1 MKLSRLSLAAT
12 IAACTLLPVAAHSAT
27 VSLTN
32 LTATWFDIVSDNIFN
47 DIYTPGL
54 GGATTSARWGN
65 AALASQ
71 SGYDFT
77 LSGLSLAF
85 VVPPSPSPN
94 QVIGTFS
101 HINLPIPAG
110 TSITGVSL
118 RIKADVDI
126 DGDSQ
131 GNLTFDYFFDHWE
144 TPNAEDPC
152 ADGGANGVGVNIN
165 GCADRVRVEF
175 SSSSSDFVV
184 GNDIYTLNILGFSST
199 SDGLNPF
206 TNFWTAENLVNDA
219 FLVANVTLRSDL
231 TVPEPGTLALLGLG
245 LVGVGVARN
254 RRKI

>member
-1 MKLSRLSLAAT
+1 MRLSRLSLAAT
-12 IAACTLLPVAAHSAT
+12 LAACTLLPVAAHSAT

-32 LTATWFDIVSDNIFN
+32 LTAEWFGIVSDNTFN

-65 AALASQ
+65 ASLENQ

-101 HINLPIPAG
+101 HLNFPIPAG
-110 TSITGVSL
+110 TSITGISL
-118 RIKADVDI
+118 RLTADVDI
-126 DGDSQ
+126 DGNPQ
-131 GNLTFDYFFDHWE
+131 GNLTFEYFFDHWE
-144 TPNAEDPC
+144 TPNGDNPC

-175 SSSSSDFVV
+175 SSSSNDFVID
-184 GNDIYTLNILGFSST
+184 GDIYTLNILGFST
-199 SDGLNPF
+199 TPDGENPF
-206 TNFWTAENLVNDA
+206 TNFWTAENAANPA